1 MGHRT
6 LSLGLVF
13 RALFLDTAAY
23 DELRDDDNPFVEGL
37 FLVVIIGI
45 VTALLNL
52 IGQFLAW
59 AGTPSMSAIKDAVW
73 QAFPQMTWW
82 SQMTANAPEFIPQF
96 KQYYDMGWQI
106 FPRLFGAPDP
116 ASAALNIITWPLLA
130 VLSWLVY
137 GILAHLFS
145 RMLGGTGRLSQT
157 LGTVS
162 LSFTPLLL
170 RGLGFLP
177 YFTVG
182 AVMNTWQLIC
192 RYKAVRSAGQMSW
205 GRAFWATLLP
215 FAVYLVL
222 WLVFGVGTGLII
234 AAAASA
240 GMGR

>member
-13 RALFLDTAAY
+13 RALFLDSDAY
-23 DELRDDDNPFVEGL
+23 DQLRDDDNPFVEGL
-37 FLVVIIGI
+37 FLVVIIGV
-45 VTALLNL
+45 VTALLNF
-52 IGQFLAW
+52 IGQSLAW
-59 AGTPSMSAIKDAVW
+59 AGTPSMNAIKDVVW
-73 QAFPQMTWW
+73 QAFPQMSWW
-82 SQMTANAPEFIPQF
+82 SQMAGNATAVANFEE
-96 KQYYDMGWQI
+96 YYALGWQI

-137 GILAHLFS
+137 GILAHVFS

-215 FAVYLVL
+215 FAVYLVF
-222 WLVFGVGTGLII
+222 WVIFGVAGSLII

>member
-13 RALFLDTAAY
+13 RALFLDSDAY
-23 DELRDDDNPFVEGL
+23 DQLRDDDNPFVEGL
-37 FLVVIIGI
+37 FLVVIIGV
-45 VTALLNL
+45 VTALLNF
-52 IGQFLAW
+52 IGQSLAW
-59 AGTPSMSAIKDAVW
+59 AGTPSMNAIKDVVW
-73 QAFPQMTWW
+73 QAFPQMSWW
-82 SQMTANAPEFIPQF
+82 SQMAGNATAMANFEE
-96 KQYYDMGWQI
+96 YYALGWQI

-137 GILAHLFS
+137 GILAHVFS

-215 FAVYLVL
+215 FAVYLVF
-222 WLVFGVGTGLII
+222 WVIFGVAGSLII

>member
-13 RALFLDTAAY
+13 RALFLDSDAY
-23 DELRDDDNPFVEGL
+23 DQLRDDDNPFVEGL
-37 FLVVIIGI
+37 FLVVIIGV
-45 VTALLNL
+45 VTALLNF
-52 IGQFLAW
+52 IGQSLAW
-59 AGTPSMSAIKDAVW
+59 AGTPSMNAIKDVVW
-73 QAFPQMTWW
+73 QAFPQMSWW
-82 SQMTANAPEFIPQF
+82 SQMAGNATAMANFEE
-96 KQYYDMGWQI
+96 YYALGWQI

-215 FAVYLVL
+215 FAVYLVF
-222 WLVFGVGTGLII
+222 WAIFGVAGSLII
-234 AAAASA
+234 AAATSA

>member
-59 AGTPSMSAIKDAVW
+59 AGTPSMSAIRDAVW
-73 QAFPQMTWW
+73 QAFPQMQWW
-82 SQMTANAPEFIPQF
+82 SQMAGNAQAMEQF
-96 KQYYDMGWQI
+96 QQYYYLGWQI

-116 ASAALNIITWPLLA
+116 ASAALNIVTWPLLA
-130 VLSWLVY
+130 VLSWLIY

-145 RMLGGTGRLSQT
+145 RMLGGSGRLSQT

-215 FAVYLVL
+215 FAVYLL
-222 WLVFGVGTGLII
+222 FWLVFGVGAGLII
-234 AAAASA
+234 AVATSA
-240 GMGR
+240 RMGR

>member
-13 RALFLDTAAY
+13 RALFLDSDAY
-23 DELRDDDNPFVEGL
+23 DQLRDDDNPFVEGL
-37 FLVVIIGI
+37 FLVVIIGV
-45 VTALLNL
+45 VTALLNF
-52 IGQFLAW
+52 IGQSLAW
-59 AGTPSMSAIKDAVW
+59 AGTPSMNAIKDVVW
-73 QAFPQMTWW
+73 QAFPQMSWW
-82 SQMTANAPEFIPQF
+82 SQMAGNATAVANFEE
-96 KQYYDMGWQI
+96 YYALGWQI

-215 FAVYLVL
+215 FVVYLVF
-222 WLVFGVGTGLII
+222 WAIFGVAGGLII

>member
-13 RALFLDTAAY
+13 RALFLDSDAY
-23 DELRDDDNPFVEGL
+23 DQLRDDDNPFVEGL
-37 FLVVIIGI
+37 FLVVIIGV
-45 VTALLNL
+45 VTALLNF
-52 IGQFLAW
+52 IGQSLAW
-59 AGTPSMSAIKDAVW
+59 AGTPSMNAIKDVVW
-73 QAFPQMTWW
+73 QAFPQMSWW
-82 SQMTANAPEFIPQF
+82 SQMAGNATAMANFEE
-96 KQYYDMGWQI
+96 YYALGWQI

-215 FAVYLVL
+215 FAVYLVF
-222 WLVFGVGTGLII
+222 WVIFGVAGSLII